1 MLLEHQSMI
10 STGDQFSFGIT
21 GIHFK
26 LHENRTHLFII
37 IMIFHN
43 INIFSNISD
52 QKYFAV
58 LVSMIDFILKI
69 SKKKNISAPNFLTVY

>member
-1 MLLEHQSMI
+1 
-10 STGDQFSFGIT
+10 
-21 GIHFK
+21 
-26 LHENRTHLFII
+26 
-37 IMIFHN
+37 MIFHN